1 MDEFLFIFIIIIA
14 YVILLFTLKRLD
26 IGKKEINENCNN
38 CCPDCKAALNRIRR
52 IKKDKIT
59 HYITFKIFDSKR
71 YLCNECGWEGLRWED
86 KFKS

>member
-14 YVILLFTLKRLD
+14 YIILLFTLKKLD
-26 IGKKEINENCNN
+26 IGKKEICENCNN